1 MDLTNKQIKIATI
14 SVSTFMPETVAK
26 VELYEDMGNGIYKNI
41 GLYEL
46 RFNIAYNPTEEPA
59 LLAAINEKLA
69 AIPD

>member
-1 MDLTNKQIKIATI
+1 MDLTNKQVKIATI

-26 VELYEDMGNGIYKNI
+26 VEVYEDIGNEVYKNI

-46 RFNIAYNPTEEPA
+46 KFNVAYNPTEEPA
-59 LLAAINEKLA
+59 LMAAINEKLA